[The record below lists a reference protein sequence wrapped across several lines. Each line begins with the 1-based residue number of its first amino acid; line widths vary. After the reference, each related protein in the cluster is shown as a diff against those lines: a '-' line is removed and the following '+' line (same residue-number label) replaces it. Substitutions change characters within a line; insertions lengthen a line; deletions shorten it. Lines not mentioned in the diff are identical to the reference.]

1 MLAKRGSIENVSD
14 MTIKL
19 EMSKR
24 SCKETLKN
32 SLKKKWIKEWQNMET
47 CKVTR
52 SHLQTPENKVTST
65 LLRLGRQKIKKVV
78 DLITGHIPGLRHHG
92 SRLGI
97 VNDPTCRLCQEEEE
111 RATHIISN
119 CPALEIWRMEW
130 DMQKNLTTKN
140 NIAKKIKS
148 LLDITEIKNILIGM
162 ECP

>member
-1 MLAKRGSIENVSD
+1 MLAKRGSIKNASD

-32 SLKKKWIKEWQNMET
+32 SLKKKLKEWQNMET

-78 DLITGHIPGLRHHG
+78 DLITGHIPGHG
-92 SRLGI
+92 DIMGL
-97 VNDPTCRLCQEEEE
+97 
-111 RATHIISN
+111 
-119 CPALEIWRMEW
+119 ALE
-130 DMQKNLTTKN
+130 
-140 NIAKKIKS
+140 
-148 LLDITEIKNILIGM
+148 
-162 ECP
+162 